1 MSVYTYSRADL
12 QQMKEKHRKDMVIQ
26 HIEYNITTNLLNKAK
41 EGKTQYF
48 WTNPVPKHHLGGVA
62 HPGQVL
68 FTNEELMS
76 ALREKFPGTTVET
89 KEEWIQT
96 RPGVKEEKKGIL
108 IDWS

>member
-1 MSVYTYSRADL
+1 MIGNTCSRADL
-12 QQMKEKHRKDMVIQ
+12 QQMKEKFRKQ
-26 HIEYNITTNLLNKAK
+26 NLLNFIEHKVVQSICGSAQ

-62 HPGQVL
+62 HPGQVP

-76 ALREKFPGTTVET
+76 ALREKFPGTTVEA
-89 KEEWIQT
+89 KEEWIET